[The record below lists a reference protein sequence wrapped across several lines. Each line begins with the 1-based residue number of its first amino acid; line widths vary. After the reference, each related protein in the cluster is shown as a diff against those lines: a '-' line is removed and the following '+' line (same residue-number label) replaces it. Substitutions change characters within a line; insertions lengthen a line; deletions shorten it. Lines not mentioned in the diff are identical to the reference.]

1 MRGVHKPVSV
11 KGLAYDIFGS
21 LWGVLELAALTA
33 SGSLRGVSLEGF
45 VAARRAEVD
54 GILESVRAVGDFSAD
69 TMSVFERQGG
79 WHEGHEV
86 MPEYLMMYSGCIE
99 SYPPD
104 TGDPAVLR
112 RMVRM
117 GGTCN

>member
-1 MRGVHKPVSV
+1 MDRTVVDLRGVHKPVSV

-69 TMSVFERQGG
+69 TMSVFERQIGRA
-79 WHEGHEV
+79 HV
-86 MPEYLMMYSGCIE
+86 
-99 SYPPD
+99 
-104 TGDPAVLR
+104 
-112 RMVRM
+112 
-117 GGTCN
+117 